1 MKLCSAFVVA
11 FPFVSISCL
20 LTNLGFFQS
29 CQMNYSV
36 PKGPKKKKL
45 RISSNKMKLSLQIL
59 KVKKEKVRNAGNGP
73 HPYRVSRARPAFTQP
88 WLHGRGRGVSL
99 DLIFDDGPH
108 SAQRSGL
115 VFSRDS
121 FFSRLFYYFVAFTGV
136 LPHVPKMLP
145 VLISDPEMRQKVED
159 TFTSQ
164 EFMDNLE
171 NYFVENIK
179 VMCRAQEYMKTFH
192 FQF

>member
-1 MKLCSAFVVA
+1 M
-11 FPFVSISCL
+11 
-20 LTNLGFFQS
+20 
-29 CQMNYSV
+29 
-36 PKGPKKKKL
+36 
-45 RISSNKMKLSLQIL
+45 
-59 KVKKEKVRNAGNGP
+59 
-73 HPYRVSRARPAFTQP
+73 
-88 WLHGRGRGVSL
+88 SL

-115 VFSRDS
+115 VCSEHTFLKV
-121 FFSRLFYYFVAFTGV
+121 FFYYFVAFTGV

-179 VMCRAQEYMKTFH
+179 VIM
-192 FQF
+192 